1 MRIRRL
7 TLQRIDA
14 ELTRRPYAPEAAAD
28 SPDDAHLIAQVAAQ
42 YRAHRLAFDDALAQE
57 TAALARARAD
67 LRAAQKVLGKLEQS
81 LPVYERSAE
90 SFRKLVAQ
98 GYVSELASA
107 EKSREATE
115 RAHDTE
121 AQRASVVSLEA
132 AIAQGESKLAALHSQ
147 YRSQLENERLETVA
161 QLNRAEQ
168 ELAKAQVK
176 VGMVDVRA
184 PVAGVVKGLALTSI
198 GAVVPAGATLLNIV
212 PVAVAPNPCEV
223 AIRTPARAA
232 PASGIGHSRS

>member
-1 MRIRRL
+1 M
-7 TLQRIDA
+7 
-14 ELTRRPYAPEAAAD
+14 
-28 SPDDAHLIAQVAAQ
+28 
-42 YRAHRLAFDDALAQE
+42 
-57 TAALARARAD
+57 RAD

-176 VGMVDVRA
+176 VGMVEVRA
-184 PVAGVVKGLALTSI
+184 PVDGVVKDLALTST

-212 PVAVAPNPCEV
+212 PVGVAPNPCEV

-232 PASGIGHSRS
+232 PASGTGHSRS